1 MVLLTNQKERVMAAA
16 IAKALSSFTPVM
28 SADFDSLKTVVLFSA
43 GGLLLCLLAVNFGLD
58 YGAF

>member
-1 MVLLTNQKERVMAAA
+1 MAAA
-16 IAKALSSFTPVM
+16 IAKAFSSFTPVM

-43 GGLLLCLLAVNFGLD
+43 GGLFLCLLAVTFGLD

>member
-1 MVLLTNQKERVMAAA
+1 MAAA
-16 IAKALSSFTPVM
+16 IAKAFSSFTPVM